1 MTGQVEELGPEAPY
15 TITLKGGS
23 GYAAPWLVLRAQSAE
38 DAQAL
43 LVEAKAAELLESI
56 AAYASD
62 FQEKVAGA
70 EPANTSA
77 PAGGRST
84 GSPSRSGARG
94 GSQRGGSAPAPKNG
108 EVELHPEGLKCEK
121 AGCGGDVQLKTITSK
136 KNGKKYDMWVCPN
149 QQDRNDGHHSEFIN

>member
-1 MTGQVEELGPEAPY
+1 MSDNEFEGPEAPY

-70 EPANTSA
+70 EPSKSA
-77 PAGGRST
+77 PVGGRST

-94 GSQRGGSAPAPKNG
+94 GSQRGGSAPAQNSG
-108 EVELHPEGLKCEK
+108 DVEYHPEGLKCSK
-121 AGCGGDVQLKTITSK
+121 CQAPVIYKKITAKT
-136 KNGKKYDMWVCPN
+136 GKTFEMWVCEN
-149 QQDRNDGHHSEFIN
+149 QRERNDGHHSEFIN